1 MCIYST
7 YACVCVYM
15 YVYIYIY
22 AIYVHTASKYK
33 TFVHTDRKGEIAQ
46 VSVSCRRA
54 NKPRGVLSDAAMLL
68 HKQPKCNTQSFV
80 VYPLADFLGNVFI

>member
-7 YACVCVYM
+7 YACVVCICMYIFIYTLYM
-15 YVYIYIY
+15 YTRHLNI
-22 AIYVHTASKYK
+22 KR
-33 TFVHTDRKGEIAQ
+33 VHTDRKGEIAQ